1 MTSQTRENV
10 KKKKKIRRR
19 RRNIK
24 FMRIFAAGIVLM
36 VVLTAIGWVSVN
48 LYQWGSTTWG
58 TYMEIYDG
66 YKQRRALR
74 AASFDPR
81 FDGYT
86 NILMAGLDPGKED
99 TGQQV
104 DTLLLISFRH
114 SDGTMRII
122 NIPRYTLVDIPGRP
136 NKEAL
141 NSAYYYGGIP
151 LTEQTVAKLTGM
163 TVHHYI
169 AIDTEALTE
178 LVDAVGG
185 VDIYV
190 DSDMDYD
197 DPEGDLYIHI
207 TKGLH
212 HMEGDMVQKYLRFS
226 SDELGSIGRS
236 KRQKSFIKAF
246 YDRLR
251 EPEVM
256 TQIPKL
262 VDICQ
267 NRVSSSIEAFDTGH
281 FTSLITK
288 LDGKKPEI
296 VTLPGMRANDGSGHW
311 IYNQQQLTDL
321 IDTWFPIEEAKD

>member
-1 MTSQTRENV
+1 MSSQTRENV

-19 RRNIK
+19 KRNIK
-24 FMRIFAAGIVLM
+24 FLRIFTALIMLCAALF
-36 VVLTAIGWVSVN
+36 AIGWVSVK
-48 LYQWGSTTWG
+48 LYQWGSNTWG

-66 YKQRRALR
+66 YKQRKALR

-104 DTLLLISFRH
+104 DTLLLISFKNT
-114 SDGTMRII
+114 DGTVRII
-122 NIPRYTLVDIPGRP
+122 NIPRYTLADIPGRP
-136 NKEAL
+136 SKEPL
-141 NSAYYYGGIP
+141 NNAYYYGGIP
-151 LTEQTVAKLTGM
+151 LTEQTVSKLTGM
-163 TVHHYI
+163 TIHHYI

-178 LVDAVGG
+178 LVDTVGG

-190 DSDMDYD
+190 DNDMDYD
-197 DPEGDLYIHI
+197 DPEGELYIHI

-226 SDELGSIGRS
+226 SDELGAIGRS

-246 YDRLR
+246 YERMR

-256 TQIPKL
+256 TKL
-262 VDICQ
+262 PAIVDICQ
-267 NRVSSSIEAFDTGH
+267 NRITSSIEAFDTGH
-281 FTSLITK
+281 FTKLITK
-288 LDGKKPEI
+288 MDGKKPEI
-296 VTLPGMRANDGSGHW
+296 VTLPGMRANDGSNHW
-311 IYNQQQLTDL
+311 LYNQQQMADL
-321 IDTWFPIEEAKD
+321 IDTWFPLEEK